1 MARDGGD
8 DWVEDRFHKGKKID
22 SRVGRGGVVRVTRL
36 EHLQSFHR
44 ARFYNN
50 NLIKERR

>member
-36 EHLQSFHR
+36 EV
-44 ARFYNN
+44 
-50 NLIKERR
+50 